1 MEKKRFFI
9 LCILIF
15 ISLFNFN
22 LNEVKLKADGDI
34 NEEVTTTFVHSA
46 GRTSS
51 ILLSNQGVV
60 YGWGLWGE
68 ASNVSLS
75 KKFVTPTNLSSN
87 IDLDESDY
95 FIDVVSGE
103 QHSLMLTYKGRVFGF
118 GSGEKRQL
126 GYSDYLFKS
135 TPVEITEIFS
145 LNLDEKITS

>member
-51 ILLSNQGVV
+51 ILLSKSILIGINKSGAL
-60 YGWGLWGE
+60 Y
-68 ASNVSLS
+68 VS
-75 KKFVTPTNLSSN
+75 
-87 IDLDESDY
+87 
-95 FIDVVSGE
+95 
-103 QHSLMLTYKGRVFGF
+103 R
-118 GSGEKRQL
+118 
-126 GYSDYLFKS
+126 
-135 TPVEITEIFS
+135 FS
-145 LNLDEKITS
+145 L